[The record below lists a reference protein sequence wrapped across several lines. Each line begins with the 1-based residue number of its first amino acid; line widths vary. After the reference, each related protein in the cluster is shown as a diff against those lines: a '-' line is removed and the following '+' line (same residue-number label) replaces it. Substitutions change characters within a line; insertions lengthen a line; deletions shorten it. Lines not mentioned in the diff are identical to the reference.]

1 MVHHWGIQGAQA
13 GVKQKECCV
22 IDPPPSQGAEP
33 QTVNLTHAHQ
43 SRICTT
49 HMPTGQSD
57 GGVFSKISYKLS
69 FLFYFIVIGFFLDKG
84 FIIKIQKPIQDSS
97 GLMIANTLERHGK
110 AKYTS

>member
-1 MVHHWGIQGAQA
+1 MVHRWGIQGAQA

-22 IDPPPSQGAEP
+22 IDPPSQGAEP